1 MISVLLAD
9 DHPQLAKSLKY
20 LFETTEDIQVVAL
33 VKDGSEAVVQA
44 NRYHPDVAVIDIS
57 MPIMDGLEATRQI
70 RTGSPLT
77 HVIILSLYRSP
88 VFIKAALEAGAVGY
102 ILKDFIANDLL
113 AAIRAAY
120 RGNRYFSLQIDKVAR
135 QYI

>member
-1 MISVLLAD
+1 MINVLIVDDNGPVRKSLRDLIETAD
-9 DHPQLAKSLKY
+9 DIKL
-20 LFETTEDIQVVAL
+20 VATAAN
-33 VKDGSEAVVQA
+33 GIEAVEQA
-44 NRYHPDVAVIDIS
+44 RSSRPDVAVMDIS

-77 HVIILSLYRSP
+77 HAIILSLYRSP
-88 VFIKAALEAGAVGY
+88 VFIKAALDAGAVGY